1 MLTVGMKRTLGKKW
15 LYISQTERYRI
26 NLVDVEQA
34 QFGNAVT
41 NTALFRVMRLHTHTN
56 TSRRTFYYAKLY
68 VDDKVEWLINHTTE
82 TVSFRIMKGADL
94 INIIKSV
101 VNIKFR
107 DNIYMVNPEA
117 EYKYNIEELYNSSN
131 KTHTLILYL
140 KDVREILKNNI
151 EIRVPFE
158 EYKYKQL
165 KLALNYNKNSF
176 TAVQSRT
183 SKSRLSNSTYMFR
196 SKGSFIIEHFNHFG
210 LYFKDE
216 VV

>member
-1 MLTVGMKRTLGKKW
+1 MFGRRWM
-15 LYISQTERYRI
+15 YITQTEKYRI
-26 NLVDVEQA
+26 NLEDVEQA
-34 QFGNAVT
+34 QFGNAVI

-68 VDDKVEWLINHTTE
+68 VDDKVEWLIDYTSE

-94 INIIKSV
+94 LDIVKSV
-101 VNIKFR
+101 VNIKFKN
-107 DNIYMVNPEA
+107 NIYMINPEM
-117 EYKYNIEELYNSSN
+117 EYKYNIEEIYNSSN
-131 KTHTLILYL
+131 KIHTLILHL
-140 KDVREILKNNI
+140 KDMQETLKNNI

-165 KLALNYNKNSF
+165 KTALNYKKNTF

-183 SKSRLSNSTYMFR
+183 SKSRLSKSKYLFR

-210 LYFKDE
+210 LYFNDE
-216 VV
+216 SEEEVM